1 MKDTQGMRY
10 WLLLLLCLPGMAWGQ
25 YNLEEM
31 GFEAGPGFTLLQNRS
46 QNASGAG
53 GNANVFYS
61 HYACGKGYGFHVT
74 AGATGLFPS
83 TPHGENL
90 IDLTRAS
97 KASFQFAGID
107 LGFLGKLRIHEYH
120 RPSEWAVF
128 LGPKLLIPLLTRTDA
143 DPLKDNVQSVSPLW
157 TGAQLSVQFRR
168 PVSKKKSWFIRP
180 GVEYFFLPAFNSRV
194 AGDARPLYFFLNF
207 GYAFWDQRG

>member
-1 MKDTQGMRY
+1 MKRIAAIVLGM
-10 WLLLLLCLPGMAWGQ
+10 LLLLGLPCGLRAQ

-31 GFEAGPGFTLLQNRS
+31 GFEAGPGIALLQNS
-46 QNASGAG
+46 NQNAMGPG

-61 HYACGKGYGFHVT
+61 HYACGKGYGFHIT

-90 IDLTRAS
+90 LDLSRAGKS
-97 KASFQFAGID
+97 SLQFAGID
-107 LGFLGKLRIHEYH
+107 LGVLGKLRIHEYH

-128 LGPKLLIPLLTRTDA
+128 LGPKLLIPLLAQTDG
-143 DPLKDNVQSVSPLW
+143 DPLKDHATTVNHFW

-168 PVSKKKSWFIRP
+168 PIGKKKSWFIRP
-180 GVEYFFLPAFNSRV
+180 GIEYYFLPAFNTQV
-194 AGDARPLYFFLNF
+194 AGATRPAYFFLNF